1 MEKFIYY
8 GTVIGAVLYGVFWIC
23 ALLFMDA
30 PPFITLPALVVGIIV
45 FGIGAKIA
53 YEQVKNTK
61 EEGKEYDNLK
71 Y

>member
-8 GTVIGAVLYGVFWIC
+8 GTVIGAVLYGVFWIYALVFIEAPFFVNLL
-23 ALLFMDA
+23 ALL
-30 PPFITLPALVVGIIV
+30 VGIIV